1 MIGIREYAWP
11 QENVLIDIHEGYVAM
26 DRKKALQEQI
36 ITPKNAKMRHLKI
49 YDCVMLVFLIKTT
62 AVHNFH
68 HVYYDISLFKYIY
81 IPTSFQG

>member
-36 ITPKNAKMRHLKI
+36 ITQKN
-49 YDCVMLVFLIKTT
+49 TP
-62 AVHNFH
+62 
-68 HVYYDISLFKYIY
+68 FKNI
-81 IPTSFQG
+81 